1 MKVHERFSAV
11 QAAMAKVGVDKG
23 GRNKQQGYAYR
34 GIDQVMNAL
43 APILAEF
50 QLMIV
55 PSVQSSTYVEVKT
68 KNGGTMYH
76 HIAQLEYIVYGP
88 EGDSMG
94 PFGARGEC
102 LDSSDKGL
110 NKACIAAY
118 KYWVLTALC
127 VPLEGT
133 EDADEAQPEAAV
145 AVINYEQQK
154 LLNDNCQKLTEEN
167 NAKFWE
173 WMKKHNVNEL
183 NEIPADAHDSVKA
196 ALDGIFAKQYQAEQE
211 ETAKAVGDA

>member
-1 MKVHERFSAV
+1 MNVHERFSAV
-11 QAAMAKVGVDKG
+11 QAAMSKVGVDKS

-127 VPLEGT
+127 VPLEGQD
-133 EDADEAQPEAAV
+133 DADSVTPEVEMELITREQRLSLHNIAV
-145 AVINYEQQK
+145 A
-154 LLNDNCQKLTEEN
+154 LSEEN
-167 NAKFWE
+167 NDKFWV
-173 WMKKHNVNEL
+173 WMRGKGVEQL
-183 NEIPADAHDSVKA
+183 EDIPAEAHDSVKA
-196 ALDGIFAKQYQAEQE
+196 ALEGIYAKQYEQE
-211 ETAKAVGDA
+211 QAETAKAVGDA